1 MQVHVSMV
9 QRSASVHV
17 QVNMFKVPQVCRS
30 IRACSKAHRCA
41 GPGEH
46 VHRPA
51 GVHVQV
57 SMFTGL
63 QVCTGRHKQWEEQEL
78 GLDRHVG
85 KR

>member
-1 MQVHVSMV
+1 MRVQVSM
-9 QRSASVHV
+9 
-17 QVNMFKVPQVCRS
+17 
-30 IRACSKAHRCA
+30 
-41 GPGEH
+41 

-57 SMFTGL
+57 SMFKGP

-78 GLDRHVG
+78 GLDRQVG

>member
-1 MQVHVSMV
+1 M
-9 QRSASVHV
+9 HV
-17 QVNMFKVPQVCRS
+17 QVSM
-30 IRACSKAHRCA
+30 
-41 GPGEH
+41 